1 MKTLKFSSTLIT
13 IFLVI
18 GSGLFSCKE
27 NQQKIVK
34 PIKIDFR
41 KDGELSIFRQDSL
54 LTQFNIEIA
63 DDEYERQTGL
73 MNRPSMNDDQ
83 AMLFIFPHEDYRS
96 FYMKNTLISLDIIYI
111 DKDGEIVSFQ
121 YDAQPL
127 NENALPSN
135 IPAQYVLEIKAGLA
149 EKYDIQI
156 NDKIIYSE
164 SIE

>member
-1 MKTLKFSSTLIT
+1 MQTLKRSSILIIT
-13 IFLVI
+13 ISVVGFAL
-18 GSGLFSCKE
+18 SSCKE
-27 NQQKIVK
+27 NNQKIVQ

-41 KDGELSIFRQDSL
+41 KDGELSVNRQDSL
-54 LTQFNIEIA
+54 LAEFNIEIA

-83 AMLFIFPHEDYRS
+83 AMLFIFPYEDYRS
-96 FYMKNTLISLDIIYI
+96 FYMKSTLIYLDIIYI
-111 DKDGEIVSFQ
+111 DKDGEIVSIQ

-127 NENALPSN
+127 DETALPSN
-135 IPAQYVLEIKAGLA
+135 VPAQYVLEIKAGLA
-149 EKYDIQI
+149 KKYDLQL